1 MRVLISTQ
9 RNFLRTG
16 SARFFAESVVAG
28 PVFFESIEMN
38 NEVKKQIL
46 LRPAEKLAKRLARDA
61 KRKQCSQQQVVVGIL
76 QDHYFCSDCGRP
88 LSDVGGGTCAT
99 CEVGT

>member
-1 MRVLISTQ
+1 
-9 RNFLRTG
+9 
-16 SARFFAESVVAG
+16 
-28 PVFFESIEMN
+28 MN

-46 LRPAEKLAKRLARDA
+46 LRPAAKLAKRLARDA
-61 KRKQCSQQQVVVGIL
+61 KRQSTPTKVVSQQAVITGIL